1 MEKLITAFFMA
12 WGNFLRIPCPVK
24 KWDDSLKKE
33 MLKMLPSV
41 GLVIGL
47 LWFLLGL
54 ASYKLRLPYLLSGF
68 LMTAYIYGVTGFFHL
83 DGFMD
88 VRDAVMSRRNIE
100 ERQRILKDSHVGA
113 FAVISVVILILG
125 MFAGTSA
132 YMYTLERI
140 AETEASQVSVMP
152 YLAPF
157 ILIPICSRQKAGG
170 AVLKYKPMKSSQYAD
185 MESLNREREKVI
197 LPSSILS
204 IQGAA
209 YLFILLFLTVVFG
222 VFGSWSE
229 GSRALSIL
237 PEAMILI
244 VWGITSIS
252 TGTAIRRSRKDL
264 GGMNGDIA
272 GYGICMG
279 EIIGVV
285 TMPIIASIWMLLFN

>member
-1 MEKLITAFFMA
+1 MA

-24 KWDDSLKKE
+24 KWDESLKRE

-47 LWFLLGL
+47 LWFLLAL
-54 ASYKLRLPYLLSGF
+54 ISYKLRLPYILSGF

-88 VRDAVMSRRNIE
+88 VSDAVMSRRNIE

-113 FAVISVVILILG
+113 FAVISVVLLILG

-132 YMYTLERI
+132 YMYMLERI
-140 AETEASQVSVMP
+140 AATEATQTSVMP
-152 YLAPF
+152 RLAPF

-185 MESLNREREKVI
+185 MESLSEKREKEI

-204 IQGAA
+204 IQGAGC
-209 YLFILLFLTVVFG
+209 LLILLLLTIIFG
-222 VFGSWSE
+222 VFRSWSD

-237 PEAMILI
+237 PEVMLLI
-244 VWGITSIS
+244 VWGITSIATS
-252 TGTAIRRSRKDL
+252 IAIRRSKKDL

-272 GYGICMG
+272 GHGICMG

-285 TMPIIASIWMLLFN
+285 IMPIIASIWMLIFG

>member
-1 MEKLITAFFMA
+1 MKSMITAFFMA

-24 KWDDSLKKE
+24 RWDDSLKKE

-47 LWFLLGL
+47 LWFLLAL
-54 ASYKLRLPYLLSGF
+54 ISYKLGLPYLLSGF
-68 LMTAYIYGVTGFFHL
+68 LMTAFIYGITGFFHL

-88 VRDAVMSRRNIE
+88 VRDAVMSRRDIE

-125 MFAGTSA
+125 MFSGISSYMYLIEKIVLTGTSK
-132 YMYTLERI
+132 I
-140 AETEASQVSVMP
+140 PVSL

-157 ILIPICSRQKAGG
+157 IIIPVSSRQRSGG

-185 MESLNREREKVI
+185 MESEKNKEI
-197 LPSSILS
+197 LPAATIT
-204 IQGAA
+204 IQGAG
-209 YLFILLFLTVVFG
+209 YLWILLILLVFFG
-222 VFGSWSE
+222 MFGSWAKDN
-229 GSRALSIL
+229 RALSIL
-237 PEAMILI
+237 PEVMILI
-244 VWGITSIS
+244 VYLATMSATSI
-252 TGTAIRRSRKDL
+252 AIKKNKKEL

-279 EIIGVV
+279 ELIGVIA
-285 TMPIIASIWMLLFN
+285 MPILTCIWMAIFL